1 MVINMSE
8 LPIAPI
14 GRIIKNAGA
23 KRVSEDAKEALGKVL
38 EELAKI
44 FLDKHLLLAKHA
56 GRVTVKAVDIELAV
70 KEIV

>member
-8 LPIAPI
+8 LPIAPF

-38 EELAKI
+38 EELAENI
-44 FLDKHLLLAKHA
+44 SRQACITCKHA
-56 GRVTVKAVDIELAV
+56 KRITVKASDIELAV
-70 KEIV
+70 KELS

>member
-1 MVINMSE
+1 MSE

-38 EELAKI
+38 EQCGEDISKQA
-44 FLDKHLLLAKHA
+44 LLLAKHA
-56 GRVTVKAVDIELAV
+56 GRVTVKASDIQLAV
-70 KEIV
+70 KEL